1 MSASGSLSVIDVGGE
16 SWQRRLDGITA
27 ARLELAAAEGQ
38 AGDGEQAA
46 RQLMAAQWLVDDGVI
61 CALATLIL
69 GSQTLKL
76 QLNAGFERTIP
87 ASHPYIANYMQHHT
101 ELKGLGNAVR
111 ILTNLILLPILLS
124 CSPALL
130 HRRQPEGGGAQPRE
144 EIAGETGAEKHPIC
158 RFLDLFPTRGF
169 RSDRSWLHLGQLT
182 ASRLIA

>member
-124 CSPALL
+124 CTGVSPKAAVLSL
-130 HRRQPEGGGAQPRE
+130 ARKLPARPGRRSIRSVASSICFPQGAFDR
-144 EIAGETGAEKHPIC
+144 IGH
-158 RFLDLFPTRGF
+158 GF
-169 RSDRSWLHLGQLT
+169 TLVS
-182 ASRLIA
+182 